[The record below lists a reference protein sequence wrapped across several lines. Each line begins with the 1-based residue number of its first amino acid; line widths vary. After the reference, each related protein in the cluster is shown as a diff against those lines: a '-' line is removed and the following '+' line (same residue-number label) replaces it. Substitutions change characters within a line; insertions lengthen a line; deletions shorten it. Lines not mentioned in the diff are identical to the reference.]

1 MAVPATQVRKGNVII
16 FNGDPC
22 RIIEFEHRTPGNLRA
37 FIQAKMK
44 NLRNGSTLEHRFR
57 AADQVEKAEMSTQEL
72 QYMYSDG
79 THHHF
84 MNVQNYEMIELS
96 DESMGDSAQWLTP
109 NMTITAEMFEG
120 NPVGIDLPAALEYEV
135 VETDASLAGATKPAM
150 TKPAKLDNGVTVQVP
165 AFVKQGDRIRVDPR
179 EGKYLERAK

>member
-1 MAVPATQVRKGNVII
+1 MAVPATQIRKGNVII

-57 AADQVEKAEMSTQEL
+57 AADQVEKADMSTQEL

-84 MNVQNYEMIELS
+84 MNVQNYEMLELS
-96 DESMGDSAQWLTP
+96 DDAMGDAAQWLTP
-109 NMTITAEMFEG
+109 NMVIMAEFCEG
-120 NPVGIDLPAALEYEV
+120 NPVGVDLPAALEFEV
-135 VETDASLAGATKPAM
+135 VETESSLAGATKTAM
-150 TKPAKLDNGVTVQVP
+150 TKPAKLDNGVVVQVP
-165 AFVKQGDRIRVDPR
+165 AFVKQGDRVRVDPR
-179 EGKYLERAK
+179 ESKYLERAK

>member
-1 MAVPATQVRKGNVII
+1 MAVPATQIRKGNVII

-44 NLRNGSTLEHRFR
+44 NLRNGATLEHRFR

-79 THHHF
+79 THHHL

-96 DESMGDSAQWLTP
+96 DEAMGDTAQWLSP
-109 NMTITAEMFEG
+109 NMVIMAEMFEG
-120 NPVGIDLPAALEYEV
+120 RPVGIDLPAALEFEV
-135 VETDASLAGATKPAM
+135 VQTDASLAGATKTAM
-150 TKPAKLDNGVTVQVP
+150 TKPARLDNGVTVQVP
-165 AFVKQGDRIRVDPR
+165 ALVKQG
-179 EGKYLERAK
+179 

>member
-37 FIQAKMK
+37 FIQAKLK
-44 NLRNGSTLEHRFR
+44 NLRNGTTLEHRFR
-57 AADQVEKAEMSTQEL
+57 AADQVEKADMSTQEL

-84 MNVQNYEMIELS
+84 MNQQTFEMLELS
-96 DESMGDSAQWLTP
+96 DDSLGEDAKWLVPNLVILAEFFESTP
-109 NMTITAEMFEG
+109 IGIELPSSLEFE
-120 NPVGIDLPAALEYEV
+120 I
-135 VETDASLAGATKPAM
+135 VETDPVMATATKTAM
-150 TKPAKLDNGVTVQVP
+150 TKPAKLDNGVVVQVP
-165 AFVKQGDRIRVDPR
+165 AFISPGERIRVDPR

>member
-1 MAVPATQVRKGNVII
+1 MAVPATQIRKGNVII

-22 RIIEFEHRTPGNLRA
+22 RIIEFEHRTPVNLRA

-57 AADQVEKAEMSTQEL
+57 AADQVDKADMATKEL

-84 MNVQNYEMIELS
+84 TAAQSYEQIEMD
-96 DESMGDSAQWLTP
+96 DEALGDSAKWLSP
-109 NMTITAEMFEG
+109 NMVIMAEFCEG
-120 NPVGIDLPAALEYEV
+120 QPVDVDLPAALEFEV
-135 VETDASLAGATKPAM
+135 VETEASLAGATKTAM
-150 TKPAKLDNGVTVQVP
+150 TKPAKLDNGVVVQVP
-165 AFVKQGDRIRVDPR
+165 AFVKQGDRVRADPR
-179 EGKYLERAK
+179 ASKYLERAK

>member
-1 MAVPATQVRKGNVII
+1 MAVPATQVRRGSVII

-44 NLRNGSTLEHRFR
+44 NLRTGATLEHRFR
-57 AADQVEKAEMSTQEL
+57 AADQVETADMSTREL

-79 THHHF
+79 THYHF
-84 MNVQNYEMIELS
+84 MDQKSYEMVELS
-96 DESMGDSAQWLTP
+96 SGDLGDSAQWLTE
-109 NMTITAEMFEG
+109 NMIVLAEMFEG
-120 NPVGIDLPAALEYEV
+120 RPIGIELPSSLELEV
-135 VETDASLAGATKPAM
+135 VHTDPSLAGATKTAM
-150 TKPAKLDNGVTVQVP
+150 TKPAKLSNGVTVQVP
-165 AFVKQGDRIRVDPR
+165 PFVNQGEKIRVDPR